1 METVNEAVEH
11 TFDCLA
17 VSNVQVFP
25 FKEGENIGR
34 TKALAEVVLNDQLVI
49 RGLRVIDGVNG
60 LFVSFP
66 LDPFFKGEEQRSICF
81 PLTRQLREHI
91 EDRVIEKYQQAMEA

>member
-1 METVNEAVEH
+1 MATQNEVVEH

-17 VSNVQVFP
+17 VTRVQVCP
-25 FKEGENIGR
+25 LKDDCNLGV
-34 TKALAEVVLNDQLVI
+34 TKAIANIVLNDQLSI
-49 RGLRVIDGVNG
+49 RGLRVNDGVNG

-66 LDPFFKGEEQRSICF
+66 LDPFFKGEDFRSICF

-91 EDRVIEKYQQAMEA
+91 ENVVIEKYQKCVEA

>member
-1 METVNEAVEH
+1 MTTTNKAVEH

-17 VSNVQVFP
+17 VTDVKIFP
-25 FKEGENIGR
+25 FKEDNVGV
-34 TKALAEVVLNDQLVI
+34 TKAMANIVLNDQLII
-49 RGLRVIDGVNG
+49 RGLRVKDGVNG

-66 LDPFFKGEEQRSICF
+66 LDPFFRGEEFRNVCF

-91 EDRVIEKYQQAMEA
+91 ENVVIEKYQNIMEA

>member
-1 METVNEAVEH
+1 MATPNEAVEH

-17 VSNVQVFP
+17 VTDVQVFP
-25 FKEGENIGR
+25 FKDDGNLGV
-34 TKALAEVVLNDQLVI
+34 TKAMANIVLNDQLVI
-49 RGLRVIDGVNG
+49 RGLRVKDGVNG

-66 LDPFFKGEEQRSICF
+66 LDPFFKGEDFRSICF

-91 EDRVIEKYQQAMEA
+91 ENVVIEKYQKCMEA

>member
-1 METVNEAVEH
+1 MATPNEVVEH

-17 VSNVQVFP
+17 VTEVQVFP
-25 FKEGENIGR
+25 FKDDCNLGV
-34 TKALAEVVLNDQLVI
+34 TKAMANIVLNDQLVI
-49 RGLRVIDGVNG
+49 RGLRVKDEVNG

-66 LDPFFKGEEQRSICF
+66 RDTFFKGEDSRSICF

-91 EDRVIEKYQQAMEA
+91 ENVVIEKYQKCMEA

>member
-1 METVNEAVEH
+1 MATINKAVEH

-17 VSNVQVFP
+17 VTEVHVFP
-25 FKEGENIGR
+25 FKDDGNLGV
-34 TKALAEVVLNDQLVI
+34 TKAMATIVLNDQLAI
-49 RGLRVIDGVNG
+49 RGLRVKDGVNG

-66 LDPFFKGEEQRSICF
+66 LDQFYKGGELQSICF

-91 EDRVIEKYQQAMEA
+91 ETVVIEKYQQYMEA

>member
-1 METVNEAVEH
+1 MATKNKAVEH

-17 VSNVQVFP
+17 VTDVKVFP
-25 FKEGENIGR
+25 FKDADNLGSIKAMANI
-34 TKALAEVVLNDQLVI
+34 VLNDQLVI
-49 RGLRVIDGVNG
+49 RGLKVKDGVNG

-66 LDPFFKGEEQRSICF
+66 LDQFFKDEGFRSVCS

-91 EDRVIEKYQQAMEA
+91 ENVVLEKYQQYMEA

>member
-1 METVNEAVEH
+1 MATPNETVEH

-17 VSNVQVFP
+17 VTEVQVLP
-25 FKEGENIGR
+25 FKDDGNLGV
-34 TKALAEVVLNDQLVI
+34 TKAMANIVLNDQLVI
-49 RGLRVIDGVNG
+49 RGLRVKNGVNG

-66 LDPFFKGEEQRSICF
+66 LDPFFKGEDFRSICY

-91 EDRVIEKYQQAMEA
+91 ENVVIEKYQQYMEA

>member
-1 METVNEAVEH
+1 MATPNEVVEH

-17 VSNVQVFP
+17 VTEVQVFP
-25 FKEGENIGR
+25 FNGYCNLGV
-34 TKALAEVVLNDQLVI
+34 TKAMANIVLNDQLVI
-49 RGLRVIDGVNG
+49 RGLQVKDGVYG

-66 LDPFFKGEEQRSICF
+66 CDTFFKGEDLRSICF

-91 EDRVIEKYQQAMEA
+91 ENVVIEKYQKCMEA